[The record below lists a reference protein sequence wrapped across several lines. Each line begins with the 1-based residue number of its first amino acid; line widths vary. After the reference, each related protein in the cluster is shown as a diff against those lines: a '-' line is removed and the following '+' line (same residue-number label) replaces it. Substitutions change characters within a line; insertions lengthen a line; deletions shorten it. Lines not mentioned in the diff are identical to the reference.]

1 MITEG
6 HDAGL
11 ADLDLRTTADVVRA
25 LNDANAVVL
34 DALREAEDA
43 LVALVDA
50 AAQRPGR
57 VIYAD
62 PAPA

>member
-43 LVALVDA
+43 L
-50 AAQRPGR
+50 
-57 VIYAD
+57 
-62 PAPA
+62 